1 MYIRFGAQFPDPGI
15 GLVVGFPRALTDRLE
30 RFEIGRSRDAQQP
43 LVEER
48 LHIGKHDL
56 AIGVVLHLLVRLVA
70 DAHRP
75 HPAIAVERL
84 RLIFDQPSFARSE
97 EHTSELQSLMRT
109 SYAVFCLKTK
119 KTHQIKK

>member
-56 AIGVVLHLLVRLVA
+56 AIGVV
-70 DAHRP
+70 
-75 HPAIAVERL
+75 PAETLMDTARELAARIAANPGNAL
-84 RLIFDQPSFARSE
+84 RLTKRDRKSTRLKSSHYCA
-97 EHTSELQSLMRT
+97 TSMP
-109 SYAVFCLKTK
+109 
-119 KTHQIKK
+119 